1 MTIEKKRNGE
11 TLVVG
16 VAGRLD
22 TNTAPDLDK
31 AMQSEFDGLKTLE
44 LDFENLE
51 YLSSAGLRV
60 ILSCQKIMNKQGSMV
75 IKNANSS
82 IKEIFDITGFS
93 EIVNIE

>member
-1 MTIEKKRNGE
+1 MNIEKKRSGND
-11 TLVVG
+11 LVVS
-16 VAGRLD
+16 VSGRLD
-22 TNTAPDLDK
+22 TNTAPELDK
-31 AMQSEFDGLKTLE
+31 ALENEFASLQNLV